1 MRHSKTWSVP
11 AALGLTAGCMVGPNY
26 KAPDQPVRPA
36 FVETAAAA
44 TTQPA
49 SAVVPQAPPVTEWW
63 STFRD
68 PELDKLIARAGKGNL
83 DLKRAASRVRQ
94 ARAQRGITGTSLLPD
109 LQSSNGYQRA
119 HGSKNVTIPL
129 GAFGGS
135 GGSTGGS
142 SKSAAESPAKGKILS
157 PAENQAGTINE
168 APHQGGPQSPF
179 GSGGFPGVNTDLYEV
194 GFDSTWE
201 IDVFGGQRRGVE
213 AAIGDIQAAQ
223 EDQRD
228 VLVTLLAEVAR
239 NYVELRGV
247 QAQLKIAHD
256 NLAAQQ
262 QLLSLTQSKFES
274 GFVTDLDVSRQKT
287 QVNNTEATI
296 PPLEAQLHT
305 TIHALGVLMGEEP
318 DSLLDELLVVNRIPV
333 VPPEIPIGLP
343 SDLLRRRP
351 DVRRAERQLA
361 AQTARV
367 GQAIGDM
374 FPKFSIT
381 AAFGFDSTRP
391 KALFDYGSRYWSLA
405 PGVSFPLF
413 DAGRIRFNIDVQNE
427 LQAQAL
433 ATYQT
438 TVLNALKE
446 VEDALVMYRTEQV
459 RRESLSRAADSAHK
473 SVELAKDQYNQGVT
487 DFLTVLDAERDE
499 FGTQDALA
507 QSDRNISTDLVALY
521 KALGG
526 GWEIM
531 LPEPQK
537 E

>member
-1 MRHSKTWSVP
+1 MTW
-11 AALGLTAGCMVGPNY
+11 AASTAMGLTAGCMVGPDY
-26 KAPDQPVRPA
+26 HTPEQWTRPA
-36 FVETAAAA
+36 FAETAPAA
-44 TTQPA
+44 TTRPA
-49 SAVVPQAPPVTEWW
+49 SAVMPQAPAVTEWW
-63 STFRD
+63 TTFRD
-68 PELDKLIARAGKGNL
+68 PELDKLIARARRGNL
-83 DLKRAASRVRQ
+83 DLVRAASRVRQ

-119 HGSKNVTIPL
+119 HGSKNVNIPL
-129 GAFGGS
+129 GAFGG
-135 GGSTGGS
+135 GGS
-142 SKSAAESPAKGKILS
+142 SGNSSKSTASPAKGKVLS
-157 PAENQAGTINE
+157 PAAQQAGTINE
-168 APHQGGPQSPF
+168 APHSGGPQSPF

-213 AAIGDIQAAQ
+213 AAIDDIQAAQ

-228 VLVTLLAEVAR
+228 VLITLLAEVAR
-239 NYVELRGV
+239 NYVDVRGL
-247 QAQLKIAHD
+247 QAQLKIARD

-262 QLLSLTQSKFES
+262 QLLALTQSKFES
-274 GFVTDLDVSRQKT
+274 GFVTDLDVARQTT
-287 QVNNTEATI
+287 QVSNTDATI

-318 DSLLDELLVVNRIPV
+318 DVLVDELLVADRIPV

-351 DVRRAERQLA
+351 DIRRAERQLA

-367 GQAIGDM
+367 GQAVGDM

-391 KALFDYGSRYWSLA
+391 KALFDYGSRYWALA

-413 DAGRIRFNIDVQNE
+413 DAGRIRFNVVVQNE
-427 LQAQAL
+427 MQAQAL

-438 TVLNALKE
+438 TILNALKE
-446 VEDALVMYRTEQV
+446 VEDALVTYRTEQV
-459 RRESLSRAADSAHK
+459 RRESLSKAADSAHK
-473 SVELAKDQYNQGVT
+473 SVELANDQYKQGVT
-487 DFLTVLDAERDE
+487 DFLTVLDAEREE
-499 FGTQDALA
+499 FGTEDALA
-507 QSDRNISTDLVALY
+507 QSDRNISTDLVAIY

-526 GWEIM
+526 GWEIT

-537 E
+537 D